1 MKQHIFLLSALALLS
16 RAYDNCLTL
25 PSTKQLASLP
35 GIYKSGAFMITLNR
49 NTMEAC
55 EFTVDTKASSNMMV
69 VDQISVRVNLTLPS
83 SINLVT
89 NRYECLE

>member
-1 MKQHIFLLSALALLS
+1 MSGTYMIAL
-16 RAYDNCLTL
+16 NIN
-25 PSTKQLASLP
+25 TK
-35 GIYKSGAFMITLNR
+35 
-49 NTMEAC
+49 EAC
-55 EFTVDTKASSNMMV
+55 EFTVDTRALSNMMV